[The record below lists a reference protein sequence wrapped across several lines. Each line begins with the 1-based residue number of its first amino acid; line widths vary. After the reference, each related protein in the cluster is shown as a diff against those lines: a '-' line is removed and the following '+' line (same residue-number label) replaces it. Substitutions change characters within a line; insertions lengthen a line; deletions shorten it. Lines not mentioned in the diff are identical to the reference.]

1 MKVEL
6 IDKILYKF
14 NNLDKV
20 KLVIKTCEKLSDEEA
35 LELFKVLEDNK
46 CIFKLLEDNELINKF
61 SSKKLI
67 EIINILKDNNYNEN
81 VLNLLIEEAKNQN
94 SDNSIVD
101 KNLKDIISEYKS
113 DSYNQEIYELIILL
127 KNKIYSEILEFVKIF
142 KDENIKLN
150 QISTEIIKN
159 DNLSPI
165 YKYKFLSILNNYNY
179 DPKLKDFLLETVSN
193 VSNQIYDHIYLIV
206 ESNFDKSIKRIL
218 FSKIFAYKNFE
229 EVDDIV
235 RYIMGCSKDLK
246 EIYTF
251 LICEEKILSKK
262 EFDDIFEDVKKYYQ
276 ETPKKKFDNIVT
288 ILSNSKINIQRTY
301 KETKDLINYYK
312 ESKYDD
318 NVYNIILD
326 KEIIKN
332 RTYIEQAKF
341 IEFYMEYKN
350 DAICK
355 IIRFNQYLTY
365 NFSSQIKI
373 IENLAE
379 TNFNESIVDILCN
392 KKVVSNKSLDE
403 IVYLMNILKENS
415 HERGLY
421 KIINNDNLNK
431 IRSFSQ
437 IKELIDMY
445 IESNYDNKI
454 LNVILDENLLLSRF
468 ENQKNR
474 IQNIIDQKEPFL
486 NVLNEIKSLDEMKEY
501 LKTLKKESVED
512 VYNDTAVPILS
523 YKTQ

>member
-1 MKVEL
+1 
-6 IDKILYKF
+6 
-14 NNLDKV
+14 
-20 KLVIKTCEKLSDEEA
+20 
-35 LELFKVLEDNK
+35 
-46 CIFKLLEDNELINKF
+46 
-61 SSKKLI
+61 
-67 EIINILKDNNYNEN
+67 
-81 VLNLLIEEAKNQN
+81 
-94 SDNSIVD
+94 
-101 KNLKDIISEYKS
+101 
-113 DSYNQEIYELIILL
+113 
-127 KNKIYSEILEFVKIF
+127 
-142 KDENIKLN
+142 
-150 QISTEIIKN
+150 
-159 DNLSPI
+159 
-165 YKYKFLSILNNYNY
+165 
-179 DPKLKDFLLETVSN
+179 
-193 VSNQIYDHIYLIV
+193 
-206 ESNFDKSIKRIL
+206 
-218 FSKIFAYKNFE
+218 
-229 EVDDIV
+229 
-235 RYIMGCSKDLK
+235 
-246 EIYTF
+246 
-251 LICEEKILSKK
+251 
-262 EFDDIFEDVKKYYQ
+262 
-276 ETPKKKFDNIVT
+276 
-288 ILSNSKINIQRTY
+288 
-301 KETKDLINYYK
+301 
-312 ESKYDD
+312 
-318 NVYNIILD
+318 
-326 KEIIKN
+326 
-332 RTYIEQAKF
+332 
-341 IEFYMEYKN
+341 MEYKN

-355 IIRFNQYLTY
+355 IIRFNKYLTY

-474 IQNIIDQKEPFL
+474 IQNIIEKKEPFL